1 MWRLNNILLK
11 SNWLKI
17 IVKGELKRYIEN
29 NENDNAT
36 YQKFWD
42 AAKAVI
48 RGKFISLKPYFKKK
62 VEFQINNTISLKHQE
77 KRKAQSKKK
86 GNNKN

>member
-48 RGKFISLKPYFKKK
+48 RGKFISLQTYLKKQEK
-62 VEFQINNTISLKHQE
+62 FQINNLTLHLEELE
-77 KRKAQSKKK
+77 KEEQKQSEV
-86 GNNKN
+86 N